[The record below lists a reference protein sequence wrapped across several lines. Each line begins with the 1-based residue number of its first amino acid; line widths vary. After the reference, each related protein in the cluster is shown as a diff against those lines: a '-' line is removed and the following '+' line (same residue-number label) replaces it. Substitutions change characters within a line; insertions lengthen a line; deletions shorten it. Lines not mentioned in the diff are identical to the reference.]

1 MTFLGCF
8 CHQAML
14 LLKEKMTLE
23 CLVLVE
29 ETITGEVFSNLDQK
43 EIGLYLV
50 QFQHLISSYES
61 QILVVSRVRKVSQAI
76 SDAT

>member
-76 SDAT
+76 SGAT

>member
-1 MTFLGCF
+1 MTFLGYF
-8 CHQAML
+8 CHQAKL

-23 CLVLVE
+23 WRLVE

>member
-1 MTFLGCF
+1 
-8 CHQAML
+8 ML

>member
-50 QFQHLISSYES
+50 QFLHLISSYES